1 MQRFIQSKLAVPA
14 TRAWRRAYFFRHLI
28 EMYLAMQL
36 GMALGPLA
44 FAVALGASV
53 GETRQQH
60 PVAFL
65 FVMAFSMTVP
75 MVAWMLRCGHSWR
88 SAGEMAVVMIAP
100 ALPLIGLT
108 AGEVVSGSACAY
120 MTAST
125 IAMIALIVYRRGE
138 YRATAGAHVS
148 AAASGKAQR
157 SALRTEVDRA

>member
-1 MQRFIQSKLAVPA
+1 MSRFIHSKLAVPA
-14 TRAWRRAYFFRHLI
+14 TRAWRRAQFVRHLI

-36 GMALGPLA
+36 GMALGPFL
-44 FAVALGASV
+44 FVVALGASV

-65 FVMAFSMTVP
+65 FVMALSMTVP
-75 MVAWMLRCGHSWR
+75 MVAWMLHRGHAWR

-100 ALPLIGLT
+100 ALPLIALT
-108 AGEVVSGSACAY
+108 AGEVTTGSACGAY

-125 IAMIALIVYRRGE
+125 IAMIALIVYRRDE
-138 YRATAGAHVS
+138 YRATAEAHVS

-157 SALRTEVDRA
+157 RALRTEC